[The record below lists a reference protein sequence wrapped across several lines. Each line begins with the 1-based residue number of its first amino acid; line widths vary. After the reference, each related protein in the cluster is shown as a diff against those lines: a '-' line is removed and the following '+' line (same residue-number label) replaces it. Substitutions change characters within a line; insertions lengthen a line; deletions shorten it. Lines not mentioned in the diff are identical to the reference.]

1 MSDDKKGK
9 IIIHV
14 GDTSNVEIQTV
25 ESGLEDDDIQ
35 VEYQEAY
42 QEEEIEVPVK
52 KKKRKHERREVY
64 FDILRILAIF
74 MVLYTQTDSYQL
86 FAECVAGSFGYIFF
100 MMLSV
105 AAYCGPFIFFMISG
119 ALLLDKEE
127 TLSQVF
133 KKRILR
139 MLCVL
144 VIITVM
150 YYFSDIL
157 AGKDKLDIRTF
168 FGDLYAKERIP
179 ALWFLYTYLGF
190 LICLPFL
197 RAMAKNMTVK
207 EFLYMTIIVFVISF
221 VFPEFE
227 DKIFY
232 GRYIFNTNFSLG
244 WLTTSIIIYPIAGYF
259 LHKRLSTDMLTKL
272 LPVVWGVNLVV
283 MGIIVYNTKYYTTY
297 TESVRLYTGYFSWGC
312 LSNAFAMFMTARV
325 LFSGKKFGRIPEK
338 VIRSVSG
345 CVMGVYLFHPAV
357 LDRIKFFDNIEAKIF
372 GEVTGPMRIFP
383 CFLWIGVVFTV
394 CLVPTWI
401 IRRLPFAKKIL

>member
-133 KKRILR
+133 KKPFLI
-139 MLCVL
+139 
-144 VIITVM
+144 
-150 YYFSDIL
+150 IL
-157 AGKDKLDIRTF
+157 AVLSIN
-168 FGDLYAKERIP
+168 E
-179 ALWFLYTYLGF
+179 
-190 LICLPFL
+190 
-197 RAMAKNMTVK
+197 
-207 EFLYMTIIVFVISF
+207 
-221 VFPEFE
+221 
-227 DKIFY
+227 IF
-232 GRYIFNTNFSLG
+232 S
-244 WLTTSIIIYPIAGYF
+244 
-259 LHKRLSTDMLTKL
+259 
-272 LPVVWGVNLVV
+272 
-283 MGIIVYNTKYYTTY
+283 
-297 TESVRLYTGYFSWGC
+297 
-312 LSNAFAMFMTARV
+312 
-325 LFSGKKFGRIPEK
+325 
-338 VIRSVSG
+338 
-345 CVMGVYLFHPAV
+345 
-357 LDRIKFFDNIEAKIF
+357 
-372 GEVTGPMRIFP
+372 
-383 CFLWIGVVFTV
+383 
-394 CLVPTWI
+394 
-401 IRRLPFAKKIL
+401 